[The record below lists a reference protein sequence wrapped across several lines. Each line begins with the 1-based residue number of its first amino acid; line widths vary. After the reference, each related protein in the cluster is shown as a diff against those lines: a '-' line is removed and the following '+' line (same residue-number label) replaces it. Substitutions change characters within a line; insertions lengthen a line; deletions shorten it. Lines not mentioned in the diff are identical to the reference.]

1 MQPISVSG
9 LGLVIL
15 MAGIVVARGAQH
27 SADTLGQVKARVQA
41 KQAVLIDVWERGEWN
56 RGHLEGALLIPLS
69 VLFEWQRDGINPAQR
84 AQLDRAIPRGT
95 ILYCHCASG
104 GRAISAGEIL
114 RGLGYDARPLRE
126 GYRDLLA
133 AGFPQS
139 QK

>member
-1 MQPISVSG
+1 MQPISVTG

-15 MAGIVVARGAQH
+15 LAGIVVAQGAQQ
-27 SADTLGQVKARVQA
+27 SSDTLGQVKARVRA
-41 KQAVLIDVWERGEWN
+41 KQAVLIDVRERGEWD
-56 RGHLEGALLIPLS
+56 RGHLQGAFLMPLS
-69 VLFEWQRDGINPAQR
+69 VLFEWQRDGISPAQR
-84 AQLDRAIPRGT
+84 AQLDKAIPHGT

-114 RGLGYDARPLRE
+114 RGLGYDARALRE

-133 AGFPQS
+133 AGFPRS